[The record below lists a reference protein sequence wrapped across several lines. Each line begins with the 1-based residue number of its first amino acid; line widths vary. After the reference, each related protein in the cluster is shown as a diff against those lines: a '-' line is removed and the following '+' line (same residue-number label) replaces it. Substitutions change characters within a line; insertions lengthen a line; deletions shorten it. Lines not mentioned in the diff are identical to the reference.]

1 MKSPTL
7 SVDATLWLLIV
18 VAVVC
23 LVSLSY
29 SRYGRCPACRTG
41 MRVPRKGRHGPF
53 VGCTNYPQCRGGT
66 LTSGARFPLAT
77 RGKGPLPPLPR
88 RRGPDWNL
96 ILLRAIGVVL
106 VVLVLSVLSLKH

>member
-1 MKSPTL
+1 MKSHML
-7 SVDATLWLLIV
+7 AVDAILWLLTV

-29 SRYGRCPACRTG
+29 SRFGRCPVCRTG
-41 MRVPRKGRHGPF
+41 RRVLRRGRHGPF
-53 VGCTNYPQCRGGT
+53 VGCTNYPQCYGGT

-88 RRGPDWNL
+88 RRGRDWNL

-106 VVLVLSVLSLKH
+106 FVLVLSVLSLKH